1 MMAFP
6 PRRIVLLKPCCIGD
20 VLMATPLAR
29 SLKAAWPDAR
39 IDWAVGDHSRSV
51 LVGNPD
57 IHALVDATG
66 TQRGD
71 LRLAAV
77 ARLVRTLRSG
87 GYDAAFIAERSP
99 IPALIARLAGI
110 PVRVGLDSG
119 GRGWLHTE
127 GVPTAPADPRHETEI
142 YLDLARAVGVQA
154 ADPRPVF
161 VPSAG
166 DEAAADGA
174 IAAAAT
180 PIVAVGA
187 APAAPSGVRTPALP
201 RPWLV
206 IHPGGGQNP
215 GAEHLAKRWP
225 AAGFAGIAARWAG
238 LGGTALVVGG
248 PDDVALAAEVAAGAA
263 TFGTHAVDVA
273 GQLSLGATAA
283 LIARADAYLGN
294 DSGVAHL
301 ASAVGTPS
309 VVVFGPTSALR
320 YGPVP
325 GAGEAVTPGGWGRP
339 IEAVT
344 VEAVWDAVRRAHR
357 TARD

>member
-1 MMAFP
+1 MKAFP

-29 SLKAAWPDAR
+29 SVKAAWPEAR
-39 IDWAVGDHSRSV
+39 IDWAVGSHSRPV

-110 PVRVGLDSG
+110 PMRVGLDSG
-119 GRGWLHTE
+119 GRGRWHTVR
-127 GVPTAPADPRHETEI
+127 VPATVDDPRHETAI
-142 YLDLARAVGVQA
+142 YLDLARAVGIPPA
-154 ADPRPVF
+154 EPRPVF

-166 DEAAADGA
+166 DVAAAEAA
-174 IAAAAT
+174 IAAMTASATSMAT
-180 PIVAVGA
+180 PDGG
-187 APAAPSGVRTPALP
+187 PTSALP

-206 IHPGGGQNP
+206 LHPGGGRNP

-225 AAGFAGIAARWAG
+225 AAGFAAIASRWTG
-238 LGGTALVVGG
+238 LGGTAIVVGG
-248 PDDVALAAEVAAGAA
+248 PDDVAPAAEVVSGAA
-263 TFGTHAVDVA
+263 AYGTCAFDVA
-273 GQLSLGATAA
+273 GRLSLGATAA
-283 LIARADAYLGN
+283 LIARADAYLGS

-301 ASAVGTPS
+301 AAAVGTPV

-344 VEAVWDAVRRAHR
+344 VEAVWKALQRVFRGAP
-357 TARD
+357 A